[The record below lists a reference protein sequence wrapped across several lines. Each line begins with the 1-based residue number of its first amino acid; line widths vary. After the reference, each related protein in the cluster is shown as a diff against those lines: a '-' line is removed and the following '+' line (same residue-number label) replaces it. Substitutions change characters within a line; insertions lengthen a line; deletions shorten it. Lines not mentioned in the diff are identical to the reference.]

1 MCAKR
6 YASPESASDSLL
18 FASSMR
24 LTIAVVFL
32 AAAATLHADSR
43 TYTIAKGGS
52 NVAEFHAEDTYDSF
66 EGKTSDVTGSITADP
81 ANPATSTVQIVI
93 NINSLDTGNGLRNKE
108 MRERYLETNKF
119 GTAAFKSVSVTGP
132 ASIAPNQPADIS
144 VTGDMTL
151 HGVTKRMTIPVR
163 VVLIPDGRI
172 HATSSFKIHMPDFG
186 ISVPHNIL
194 VTVNDDV
201 PVRLDVWA
209 SGK

>member
-1 MCAKR
+1 
-6 YASPESASDSLL
+6 
-18 FASSMR
+18 MR

-209 SGK
+209 TGK